1 MIQKQQYRSI
11 EQILKTV
18 KEQLKDEPKLFEMFQ
33 KCYTNTLDTTLKKMQ
48 DGTPERR
55 MHKTFNPIER
65 F

>member
-33 KCYTNTLDTTLKKMQ
+33 KCYTNTLDTTLKKCKTEQHMQ
-48 DGTPERR
+48 
-55 MHKTFNPIER
+55 
-65 F
+65 